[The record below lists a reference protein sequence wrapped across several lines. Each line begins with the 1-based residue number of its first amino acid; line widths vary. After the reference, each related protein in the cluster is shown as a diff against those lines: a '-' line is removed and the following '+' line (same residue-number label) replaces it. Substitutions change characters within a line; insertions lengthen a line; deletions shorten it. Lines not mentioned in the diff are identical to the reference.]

1 MNTAI
6 DSVTINA
13 KDDSGKPVRNDV
25 YGLPDGVTY
34 DPSTN
39 TIVVVK
45 EVGDYKVTIITSDST
60 YNETITEFTITV
72 TDTTAPTVEA
82 IPDQEKK

>member
-1 MNTAI
+1 PI
-6 DSVTINA
+6 DTITINA

-39 TIVVVK
+39 TISGSPK

-72 TDTTAPTVEA
+72 TDTTAPTV
-82 IPDQEKK
+82 